1 MPLEQ
6 ARGFRRALDSAGLP
20 YEMVTYPRE
29 PHLFKEWRHLV
40 DMAERVLRFV
50 DLHIG
55 GGKKQAPEKEHA
67 LPVR

>member
-6 ARGFRRALDSAGLP
+6 AVGFRRALDSIGAP

-29 PHLFKEWRHLV
+29 PHLFAERRHIV

-50 DLHIG
+50 DVHIG
-55 GGKKQAPEKEHA
+55 GGKS
-67 LPVR
+67 